1 MFPVMP
7 IHRCVHGCIV
17 CEVCMCVCRRKAWAC
32 VCAAA
37 PLPPGWVLCA
47 LAGMALT
54 SVIASVH
61 VTITHPPPPP
71 APPGA
76 RRRLDE
82 EPTGMATLADQTS
95 DSDGKIDRFIN
106 TTVGPAGWW

>member
-54 SVIASVH
+54 PVGAVRPADTNA
-61 VTITHPPPPP
+61 VLRAVCMLPP
-71 APPGA
+71 AAVADTRVDA
-76 RRRLDE
+76 RVVAA
-82 EPTGMATLADQTS
+82 EPE
-95 DSDGKIDRFIN
+95 
-106 TTVGPAGWW
+106 